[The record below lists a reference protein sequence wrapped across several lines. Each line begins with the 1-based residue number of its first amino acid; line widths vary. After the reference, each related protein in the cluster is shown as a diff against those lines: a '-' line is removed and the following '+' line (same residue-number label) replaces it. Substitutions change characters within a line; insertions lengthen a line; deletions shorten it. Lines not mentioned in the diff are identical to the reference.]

1 MKRVLWMTIAA
12 ILVVVPQAL
21 AGFGEV
27 GSTLPELT
35 ITTSFPTTV
44 KQGEKVAGTISI
56 EIPKGW
62 HLYAP
67 GDHKYKKLSVTK
79 GSGPLSRVKFTY
91 PPGVMKDIAGER
103 VPLYEGLI
111 NVSFKGEVS
120 KKAAV
125 GHATW
130 KPEVTWQSC
139 SDTICL
145 APETGELTIEFKIE
159 RSK

>member
-12 ILVVVPQAL
+12 ILVVVSQAL

-35 ITTSFPTTV
+35 ITSSFPSNV
-44 KQGEKVAGTISI
+44 KQGAKVTGDIAI

-79 GSGPLSRVKFTY
+79 GAGPLSRVKFIY

-111 NVSFKGEVS
+111 TVSFEGEVA